1 MKRIAIPVIAMLIL
15 TACSKKEEK
24 KAETRF
30 VLSDTMMHMI
40 QLDTVSYCNIDDE
53 LSLSGEV
60 SFNENSVVKIF
71 PRSSGQVIDSK
82 VSLGDHVS
90 KGQVLA
96 VIRSADIAGSYSD
109 LNSANADVAIA
120 KRQMETAES
129 LYKSGINSEREYTE
143 AKQNYQKALA
153 VKNKAQS
160 ILSING
166 GTKTDAGGDYILTS
180 PINGY
185 IVEKKVSTGAFIRPD
200 MGDNLFTISDL
211 QNVWVYA
218 NVYESDIAKV
228 KQGSEVK
235 VIPMAYPDKILTGK
249 IENISQVLDPESKA
263 MHVRI
268 ILNNKD
274 MLLKPDMFVK
284 VIVNS
289 SIGTSATCIPTR
301 ALVSQDGKNYVVTYN
316 KRDDMKIVEVNLMKT
331 VGNKTYI
338 SNTNL
343 PRAQKLVVKDQ
354 LLIFNQLLNE

>member
-180 PINGY
+180 PINGKES
-185 IVEKKVSTGAFIRPD
+185 IHRC
-200 MGDNLFTISDL
+200 
-211 QNVWVYA
+211 VY
-218 NVYESDIAKV
+218 
-228 KQGSEVK
+228 
-235 VIPMAYPDKILTGK
+235 T
-249 IENISQVLDPESKA
+249 
-263 MHVRI
+263 
-268 ILNNKD
+268 
-274 MLLKPDMFVK
+274 
-284 VIVNS
+284 
-289 SIGTSATCIPTR
+289 
-301 ALVSQDGKNYVVTYN
+301 
-316 KRDDMKIVEVNLMKT
+316 
-331 VGNKTYI
+331 
-338 SNTNL
+338 
-343 PRAQKLVVKDQ
+343 PRYGR
-354 LLIFNQLLNE
+354 

>member
-1 MKRIAIPVIAMLIL
+1 MLL
-15 TACSKKEEK
+15 LAACGKKEEK
-24 KAETRF
+24 KEETKF

-60 SFNENSVVKIF
+60 NFNENSVVKIF

-109 LNSANADVAIA
+109 LHSANADVAIA
-120 KRQMETAES
+120 KRQLETAES
-129 LYKSGINSEREYTE
+129 LYESGISSEREYTE

-153 VKNKAQS
+153 VKNKALS
-160 ILSING
+160 ILNING
-166 GTKTDAGGDYILTS
+166 GTKTDAGGDYVLTS

-185 IVEKKVSTGAFIRPD
+185 IVEKKVATGAFIRPD

-228 KQGSEVK
+228 KPGSEVK
-235 VIPMAYPDKILTGK
+235 VVPMAYPDKTLTGK
-249 IENISQVLDPESKA
+249 IENISQILDPESKA

-268 ILNNKD
+268 ILSNKD

-289 SIGTSATCIPTR
+289 SIGASATCIPTK

-316 KRDDMKIVEVNLMKT
+316 TPDNMQIEEVDIIKT

-343 PRAQKLVVKDQ
+343 PRAQKLVVRNQ